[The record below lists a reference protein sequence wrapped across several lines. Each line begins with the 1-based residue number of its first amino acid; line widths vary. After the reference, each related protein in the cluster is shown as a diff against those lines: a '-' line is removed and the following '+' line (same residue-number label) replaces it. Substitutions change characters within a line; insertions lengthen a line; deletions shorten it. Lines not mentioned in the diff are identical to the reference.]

1 MARISREATKQNV
14 DRRII
19 KVRWLFH
26 WMSRSSETCAVFD
39 DALTSRL
46 VGASMTSLHALQP
59 DHSMI
64 DTCQSCRVGGVLMSA
79 DGNCK
84 QYYSWSLAAFQTFSR
99 NTESRNLW
107 NIVIVDRPDRNI
119 FTWELKCDLTYLLT
133 YLPSSISHLQTD
145 FRYIFCFLFGYV
157 RYID

>member
-14 DRRII
+14 YRRII
-19 KVRWLFH
+19 KVRWLFD

-64 DTCQSCRVGGVLMSA
+64 DTCQSYRVGGVLLSA

-99 NTESRNLW
+99 NTESRNLS

-133 YLPSSISHLQTD
+133 CRLPFYIYLQTYL
-145 FRYIFCFLFGYV
+145 RYIFFVFGYV